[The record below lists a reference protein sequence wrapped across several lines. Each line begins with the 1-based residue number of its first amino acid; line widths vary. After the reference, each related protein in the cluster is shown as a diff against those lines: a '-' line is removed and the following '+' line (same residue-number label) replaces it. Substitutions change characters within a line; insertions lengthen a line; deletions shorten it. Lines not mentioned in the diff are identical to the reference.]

1 MSTTI
6 LRNCLVLKT
15 TKFTSH
21 CLFHFPSVVPF
32 TNDTYC
38 KILELKKFHTCIFER
53 KSKQYFI
60 CNRLVCFLYTYCVF
74 ITTFEVHNNRL
85 VCFLYPY
92 CVFITTFEVHKLCP
106 LPDKKEHF
114 IYLSGFSS
122 NLGNSN
128 TQLSKHLHKV

>member
-74 ITTFEVHNNRL
+74 ITTFEVH
-85 VCFLYPY
+85 
-92 CVFITTFEVHKLCP
+92 KLCP